1 MAQRKVNT
9 ESEKTLFHYI
19 LIRDTISRA
28 PVDLRHISNVNKD
41 SLRYQ
46 QAMTELKQKPGMFS
60 LPSTEIRPT

>member
-19 LIRDTISRA
+19 LIGDTISRA
-28 PVDLRHISNVNKD
+28 PVDLRHIINVNKD

-46 QAMTELKQKPGMFS
+46 QAMTELKEN
-60 LPSTEIRPT
+60 T